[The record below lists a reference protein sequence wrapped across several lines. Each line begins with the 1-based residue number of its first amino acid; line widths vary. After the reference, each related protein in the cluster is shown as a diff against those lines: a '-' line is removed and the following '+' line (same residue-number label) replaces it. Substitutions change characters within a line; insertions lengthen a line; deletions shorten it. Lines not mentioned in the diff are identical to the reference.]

1 MKMSHMLGRRTKQDP
16 SDAKLKS
23 HKLLIRGG
31 YIRPVSNGIYSILL
45 PGQKVLRNI
54 ERIVREEMNAVE
66 GQEVEMPLVQPKEL
80 WEESGR
86 YQSINDELVRL
97 KDRNNHDMVLAMTHE
112 EAAVALARTEAVSY
126 KDYPFMIYQFAK
138 KFRDEARPRGGLIRV
153 REFTMKD
160 AYSFHTS
167 QKDLEDYYAKCAKA
181 YSRIFARAGVPEVVA
196 IKSDS
201 GMMGGNVSHE
211 YMLLTEGGEDTIV
224 TCPDCDYK
232 ANKEVAVSKIPV
244 ENGQDIDKPL
254 QKIYTPNAKSIEELS
269 EMLNLPK
276 SRFLKTIFY
285 KPISE
290 DGKPIAVMIRGDI
303 EVNENKLAKIL
314 GVSPEFAND
323 EMIENSGAVVGFA
336 SGFGIEDKCHVIV
349 DKSVQNEKNLITG
362 ANEKDYHI
370 ANFNLNRDMP
380 NARIFD
386 VASVK
391 EGDRCINC
399 GSELKINRGIEVGNI
414 FQLGEK
420 YTSKMNMR
428 YIDENGK
435 QQTPIMGCYGIGIGR
450 LMASVAE
457 VRNDEKGIIWP
468 VSLAPWKMSIISL
481 SPKNGN
487 DTSIDD
493 NAKKIYTSLRA
504 NGLDVIWD
512 DRKAS
517 AGEKFADADLLGIPM
532 QFVVSPR
539 NLEKGLIEWKERA
552 TGNKGFVSIDEVTQF
567 ATQWFSTEMD
577 KLNANADNVKPL
589 PQAEISNAPKVDNKI
604 GIFRQILNSKR
615 QNF

>member
-1 MKMSHMLGRRTKQDP
+1 M
-16 SDAKLKS
+16 
-23 HKLLIRGG
+23 
-31 YIRPVSNGIYSILL
+31 PVLTSSI
-45 PGQKVLRNI
+45 
-54 ERIVREEMNAVE
+54 
-66 GQEVEMPLVQPKEL
+66 
-80 WEESGR
+80 
-86 YQSINDELVRL
+86 INSAEI
-97 KDRNNHDMVLAMTHE
+97 KD
-112 EAAVALARTEAVSY
+112 
-126 KDYPFMIYQFAK
+126 
-138 KFRDEARPRGGLIRV
+138 
-153 REFTMKD
+153 
-160 AYSFHTS
+160 
-167 QKDLEDYYAKCAKA
+167 
-181 YSRIFARAGVPEVVA
+181 
-196 IKSDS
+196 
-201 GMMGGNVSHE
+201 
-211 YMLLTEGGEDTIV
+211 
-224 TCPDCDYK
+224 
-232 ANKEVAVSKIPV
+232 
-244 ENGQDIDKPL
+244 
-254 QKIYTPNAKSIEELS
+254 
-269 EMLNLPK
+269 
-276 SRFLKTIFY
+276 
-285 KPISE
+285 
-290 DGKPIAVMIRGDI
+290 
-303 EVNENKLAKIL
+303 
-314 GVSPEFAND
+314 
-323 EMIENSGAVVGFA
+323 
-336 SGFGIEDKCHVIV
+336 
-349 DKSVQNEKNLITG
+349 
-362 ANEKDYHI
+362 
-370 ANFNLNRDMP
+370 
-380 NARIFD
+380 
-386 VASVK
+386 
-391 EGDRCINC
+391 
-399 GSELKINRGIEVGNI
+399 NRGIEVGNI

-589 PQAEISNAPKVDNKI
+589 PQAEISNAPKADNKI

>member
-167 QKDLEDYYAKCAKA
+167 PKDLEDYYAKCAKA

-269 EMLNLPK
+269 EMYFQKKSLQEDYNNEKSSIANWSGIQSTYAQEQIKQAQEKLSEIKKKQNRLDDKIIKNQNIIKEKYKTTDEGEFCGWAIYHRFRYGKNKFLADILIITDKNMENL
-276 SRFLKTIFY
+276 
-285 KPISE
+285 
-290 DGKPIAVMIRGDI
+290 
-303 EVNENKLAKIL
+303 ENSI
-314 GVSPEFAND
+314 
-323 EMIENSGAVVGFA
+323 MIEDYNPLMELIGDKLKEFGFNNN
-336 SGFGIEDKCHVIV
+336 D
-349 DKSVQNEKNLITG
+349 L
-362 ANEKDYHI
+362 
-370 ANFNLNRDMP
+370 NFEQ
-380 NARIFD
+380 I
-386 VASVK
+386 
-391 EGDRCINC
+391 
-399 GSELKINRGIEVGNI
+399 
-414 FQLGEK
+414 
-420 YTSKMNMR
+420 
-428 YIDENGK
+428 K
-435 QQTPIMGCYGIGIGR
+435 QI
-450 LMASVAE
+450 
-457 VRNDEKGIIWP
+457 
-468 VSLAPWKMSIISL
+468 
-481 SPKNGN
+481 
-487 DTSIDD
+487 IDD
-493 NAKKIYTSLRA
+493 
-504 NGLDVIWD
+504 V
-512 DRKAS
+512 
-517 AGEKFADADLLGIPM
+517 
-532 QFVVSPR
+532 
-539 NLEKGLIEWKERA
+539 LEK
-552 TGNKGFVSIDEVTQF
+552 
-567 ATQWFSTEMD
+567 
-577 KLNANADNVKPL
+577 
-589 PQAEISNAPKVDNKI
+589 
-604 GIFRQILNSKR
+604 
-615 QNF
+615 